1 MPGVLPGEDEDGRE
15 PVTEADVSPSELP
28 PPVPGGD
35 LGAAVAAALQAALER
50 TGVVPPSLPP
60 PAQPATPEAT
70 EPLDLLDTSSAPW
83 LTDPELGVQWAE
95 SWIASQTQ
103 AEPARETEPVGEAPP
118 PASPDAA
125 PAPIVQD
132 LAAQEP
138 VSAAPEPTP
147 ERPEPP
153 SASAAPPETGSA
165 LPPRARPFE
174 PRSLE
179 LFAGHGASMHREPV
193 TWARQPVAVPEP
205 VPVAAPIEVAS
216 PARPA
221 SRLHWITG
229 VTIGLVIGLLAG
241 LVAYAVGPAV
251 TDVYLTRYDVPVER
265 LPTSLV
271 GLRIVQVSDLHLP
284 GSAAAADSAARL
296 VVRARPDIVLITGD
310 MIDDA
315 SPATLAALD
324 RFLTMTRGTRGTFAV
339 LGEGETAL
347 RARLERVYEA
357 KGVRLLTNE
366 RASVDIGNARLV
378 VEGFDG
384 SQQRRLQLTPAG
396 TWAMPEALRP
406 RVHIL
411 MTHAPQLLA
420 DVPRADLK
428 SVAFVVAGHTL
439 GGPLGL
445 PSPFG
450 ASTRYR
456 SGWYTLDATHLYVS
470 NGVGTGR
477 LPARLLAPAEV
488 TRFTL
493 RRAAE
498 PYEMPTPELPGE

>member
-1 MPGVLPGEDEDGRE
+1 M
-15 PVTEADVSPSELP
+15 
-28 PPVPGGD
+28 
-35 LGAAVAAALQAALER
+35 
-50 TGVVPPSLPP
+50 
-60 PAQPATPEAT
+60 
-70 EPLDLLDTSSAPW
+70 
-83 LTDPELGVQWAE
+83 
-95 SWIASQTQ
+95 
-103 AEPARETEPVGEAPP
+103 
-118 PASPDAA
+118 
-125 PAPIVQD
+125 
-132 LAAQEP
+132 
-138 VSAAPEPTP
+138 
-147 ERPEPP
+147 
-153 SASAAPPETGSA
+153 
-165 LPPRARPFE
+165 
-174 PRSLE
+174 
-179 LFAGHGASMHREPV
+179 
-193 TWARQPVAVPEP
+193 
-205 VPVAAPIEVAS
+205 
-216 PARPA
+216 
-221 SRLHWITG
+221 TG

-251 TDVYLTRYDVPVER
+251 RDVYLTRYDVPVER

-284 GSAAAADSAARL
+284 GSAEAADSAARL

-324 RFLTMTRGTRGTFAV
+324 RFLTMTRGARGTFAV

-347 RARLERVYEA
+347 RARLERVYES

-396 TWAMPEALRP
+396 TWALPEALRP

-456 SGWYTLDATHLYVS
+456 SGWYTIDATHLYVS